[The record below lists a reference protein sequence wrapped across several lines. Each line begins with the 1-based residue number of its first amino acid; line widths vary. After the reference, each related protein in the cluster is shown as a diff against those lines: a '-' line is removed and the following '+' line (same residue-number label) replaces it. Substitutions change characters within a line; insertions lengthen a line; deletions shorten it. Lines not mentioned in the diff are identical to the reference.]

1 MNGAEHK
8 PRSCNDLFVSFLW
21 MAMQGFGGVL
31 AVVQRELVEKKQ
43 WMTREQ
49 FVEDWSVAQALP
61 GPNVINLSIMIGSR
75 EFGLRGALA
84 SLAGLLIL
92 PGALVLTL
100 AALYDSV
107 AHTWAAQAA
116 MRGMGAVVAGL
127 VIATGLKLVPA
138 LKKNPMGYALGLIWS
153 GLAFFC
159 VAVLRWPLIIVLLG
173 LGGVSCLWSWRQLRR
188 LETGAST

>member
-1 MNGAEHK
+1 MNIT
-8 PRSCNDLFVSFLW
+8 PVRPQSCADLFVSFLW

-43 WMTREQ
+43 WLTREQ

-75 EFGLRGALA
+75 EFGVRGALSA
-84 SLAGLLIL
+84 LAGLLLL

-116 MRGMGAVVAGL
+116 LRGMGAVVAGL
-127 VIATGLKLVPA
+127 VVATGLKLIPA
-138 LKKNPMGYALGLIWS
+138 LRKNPLGFALGLVWAALS
-153 GLAFFC
+153 FVC
-159 VAVLRWPLIIVLLG
+159 VALLRWPLIWVLLS
-173 LGGVSCLWSWRQLRR
+173 LGTLSCLWAWRQIKH
-188 LETGAST
+188 LESEVGT

>member
-1 MNGAEHK
+1 MSALQHK
-8 PRSCNDLFVSFLW
+8 PKSCTDLFVSFLW
-21 MAMQGFGGVL
+21 MALQGFGGVL

-84 SLAGLLIL
+84 ALAGLLIL

-107 AHTWAAQAA
+107 AHTGAAQAA

-127 VIATGLKLVPA
+127 VIATGLKLIPA
-138 LKKNPMGYALGLIWS
+138 LKKKPMGYPLGLAWTA
-153 GLAFFC
+153 LAFVC
-159 VAVLRWPLIIVLLG
+159 VAVLRWPLATVLLV
-173 LGGVSCLWSWRQLRR
+173 LGGVSCAWSWRQLRR
-188 LETGAST
+188 LANGDLP

>member
-1 MNGAEHK
+1 MSSPQHK
-8 PRSCNDLFVSFLW
+8 PESCTDLFVSFLW
-21 MAMQGFGGVL
+21 MALQGFGGVL

-75 EFGLRGALA
+75 EFGLRGVMAA
-84 SLAGLLIL
+84 LAGLLL
-92 PGALVLTL
+92 VPVTLVLTL
-100 AALYDSV
+100 AALYDTV

-116 MRGMGAVVAGL
+116 MRGMGAVVAGM

-138 LKKNPMGYALGLIWS
+138 LQKNPMGYALGLTVAA
-153 GLAFFC
+153 LTFVC
-159 VAVLRWPLIIVLLG
+159 VALLRWPLATALLV
-173 LGGVSCLWSWRQLRR
+173 LGGLSCAWSWRQLKR
-188 LETGAST
+188 LENGAGR